1 MGVILLFGG
10 IMLHSDVIM
19 DVKVEERTA
28 LATNSADD
36 QIIEA
41 DGLWDDEILLD
52 VHEVAG

>member
-1 MGVILLFGG
+1 
-10 IMLHSDVIM
+10 MLHSDVIM